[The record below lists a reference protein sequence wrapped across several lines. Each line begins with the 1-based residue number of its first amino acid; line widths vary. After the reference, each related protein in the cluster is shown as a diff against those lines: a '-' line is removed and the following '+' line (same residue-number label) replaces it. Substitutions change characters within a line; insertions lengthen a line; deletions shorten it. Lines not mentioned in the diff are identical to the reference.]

1 MKLSTLRAQS
11 LSAPVL
17 FNLAPV
23 LLSLTRVLLNLTR
36 ALLNL
41 TRVLLGPTLILLCL
55 ASCAV
60 GPDFKT
66 PAAPHTNTYTTQPL
80 PNETA
85 ATAVAGGTAQTF
97 AIGKELPTQWW
108 TLFGSNKLDALV
120 AQAFANSPT
129 TASARAA
136 LRQAQENLNAQR
148 GAFFPSADAK
158 GSAQRQRINSSA
170 FGVDP
175 NSSSGSSSVFNLY
188 NASVS
193 VAYTLD
199 IFGGVRRSV
208 EAQAA
213 AAEAQRYELQA
224 TYLTLAANVVTSSV
238 SLASLRD
245 QIAATHDIVA
255 AQEKQLNIAETR
267 HRLGAAAYA
276 DVLSAQSNLAAVRA
290 TLPALEKQL
299 AAVQNQLAVYLGKLP
314 SEFAGNDFD
323 LTELQLPHEIPLSV
337 PAQLVRQRPDVR
349 AAEARLHQASA
360 LIGVATANL
369 LPQVSI
375 SGNFGSQATASAQ
388 LFKDSIWSI
397 GADVTQPLFHGGELT
412 AKRRA
417 AIAAYD
423 QAAADYRLASLTA
436 YKNVADALTALQSD
450 AQGLQAQYAAMS
462 SAKEGLSLVERQ
474 YALGS
479 VSYLNLLIA
488 QRQYQQS
495 RIDYSQALASRYQDT
510 AALFQALGGN
520 WDDAALAATANA
532 HQANT
537 STVSS
542 PASNTAENNP

>member
-1 MKLSTLRAQS
+1 MKLSTLRAQ
-11 LSAPVL
+11 LLPAL
-17 FNLAPV
+17 V
-23 LLSLTRVLLNLTR
+23 LLTVS
-36 ALLNL
+36 
-41 TRVLLGPTLILLCL
+41 G
-55 ASCAV
+55 CAV

-66 PAAPHTNTYTTQPL
+66 PDAPQTESYTAQPL
-80 PNETA
+80 PAQTA
-85 ATAVAGGTAQTF
+85 ATAVAGGNAQTF

-108 TLFGSNKLDALV
+108 ALFGSDKLDALV
-120 AQAFANSPT
+120 TQAFANSPT
-129 TASARAA
+129 TTSARAA
-136 LRQAQENLNAQR
+136 LRQAEENLNAQR
-148 GAFFPSADAK
+148 GAFFPSVDAN
-158 GSAQRQRINSSA
+158 GSAQRQRSNNSVL
-170 FGVDP
+170 GVAT
-175 NSSSGSSSVFNLY
+175 NNVSNIYNLY
-188 NASVS
+188 NVSVS

-199 IFGGVRRSV
+199 IFGGVRRGV
-208 EAQAA
+208 EAQEAA
-213 AAEAQRYELQA
+213 TEAQRYDLQA

-238 SLASLRD
+238 SVASLRD

-267 HRLGAAAYA
+267 HRLGATAYA

-314 SEFAGNDFD
+314 SEFSGNDFD
-323 LTELQLPHEIPLSV
+323 LAELQLPSEIPLSV

-349 AAEARLHQASA
+349 AAEAHLHQASA

-375 SGNFGSQATASAQ
+375 SGNFGSQATESSQ
-388 LFKDSIWSI
+388 LFKDHIWSI
-397 GADVTQPLFHGGELT
+397 GAGVTQPLFHGGELT

-423 QAAADYRLASLTA
+423 QAAADYRLATLTA

-462 SAKEGLSLVERQ
+462 AAQENLSLVERQ

-479 VSYLNLLIA
+479 ASYLNLLIA

-495 RIDYSQALASRYQDT
+495 RINYSQALASRYQDT

-520 WDDAALAATANA
+520 WDEAAMTATTDTN
-532 HQANT
+532 QSNT
-537 STVSS
+537 SSVSK
-542 PASNTAENNP
+542 PVSNTTVQ